1 MRIFHISQDEF
12 DKIKDTGAPI
22 DIAALRENKLKSDI
36 SDVREVLES
45 ATELLSVDEIL
56 RILSQKYPERWTTW
70 IDARNSK
77 RIMPA
82 LNSFK
87 GELKTDVEKR
97 RHPGRGGRGSGKT
110 THVNLYGLISKNFE
124 DVPKGF
130 YGA

>member
-97 RHPGRGGRGSGKT
+97 RDRKS
-110 THVNLYGLISKNFE
+110 V
-124 DVPKGF
+124 V
-130 YGA
+130 